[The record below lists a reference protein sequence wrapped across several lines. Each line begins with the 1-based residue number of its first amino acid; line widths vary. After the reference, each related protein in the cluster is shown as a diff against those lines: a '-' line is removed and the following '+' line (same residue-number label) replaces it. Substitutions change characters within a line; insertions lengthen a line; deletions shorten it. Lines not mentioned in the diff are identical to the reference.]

1 MLHMKSKEMY
11 YTIIVI
17 SALIFT
23 TLIQAQSESIGAN
36 AKESYP
42 LSFFEEFI
50 RGGGDCNAELEGNRL
65 LYVAAQSQ
73 DHCASIRFLMSQQSD
88 VNASNTVGAVPLHMA
103 AKKGCLICLQLLIR
117 GGARLDIQDSQGW
130 TAVHCAA
137 NRGQIDCLTALLDEG
152 ANIDDQ
158 DAHGMTALHHAAV
171 QGHMSCVITLT
182 ERGAHIHARSFEGW
196 TAVHCAA
203 NRGQIDCLT
212 ALLDEG
218 ANIDDQDA
226 HGMTALHH
234 AAIQGHMSCVIT
246 LTERGAHIA
255 PQGYDDWTV
264 LDYAADELK
273 IDCLKALIQVQANRS
288 RARRLY
294 TLVQTDASLLDE
306 INTAMSTLATDE
318 EIFDKYCKGT
328 ALHYAAA
335 RGHVA
340 CLNTI
345 LDTDADIDTSYPDA
359 HGLTPLHYAAMGGH
373 SKCLIALLVR
383 GGNIHAECSVGR
395 TPLHLAASK
404 GCVKSLK
411 VLLDEGAIVEAQ
423 DFLGRTA
430 LYEAAI
436 ADHGAC
442 LMELIAKGVNI
453 DAQDDR
459 GYTALDIAVLVGSE
473 DCIGKLIDALTRQAE
488 QHSSPQSIYP
498 TELSHNLA
506 GYLFQ
511 ASPKSDS
518 SVWHETIK
526 RTYYTALRRAIFNTQ
541 RESLTSLLKKAYI
554 LVPLLEDVIASKRR
568 IAEVLLLFAVLRKHA
583 PSTLTNLSDPFIQF
597 TILSFNRVFRKD
609 LAIILLHELK
619 HGRKVTSDFLIRSKP
634 LAHEYLKHI
643 ISKMLNEILSEIP
656 SQEIVKLINS
666 IDLIALISNCINER
680 W

>member
-117 GGARLDIQDSQGW
+117 GGARLDIQDSQ
-130 TAVHCAA
+130 
-137 NRGQIDCLTALLDEG
+137 
-152 ANIDDQ
+152 
-158 DAHGMTALHHAAV
+158 
-171 QGHMSCVITLT
+171 
-182 ERGAHIHARSFEGW
+182 GW

-518 SVWHETIK
+518 SVW
-526 RTYYTALRRAIFNTQ
+526 
-541 RESLTSLLKKAYI
+541 
-554 LVPLLEDVIASKRR
+554 
-568 IAEVLLLFAVLRKHA
+568 
-583 PSTLTNLSDPFIQF
+583 
-597 TILSFNRVFRKD
+597 LSFQGT
-609 LAIILLHELK
+609 H
-619 HGRKVTSDFLIRSKP
+619 T
-634 LAHEYLKHI
+634 
-643 ISKMLNEILSEIP
+643 
-656 SQEIVKLINS
+656 
-666 IDLIALISNCINER
+666 
-680 W
+680 